1 MADRSGKQLGNY
13 RLLRLLGT
21 GGFAEV
27 YLAEH
32 IFLKTSV
39 AIKLLHAQLETND
52 MTGFLTEA
60 QTIAHLRHSHIV
72 RVTDFGMDG
81 DLPYLAMEYA
91 PNGTIRQR
99 HPRGTPLSFSTIV
112 PYVKQVA
119 DALQYAHNEKLIH
132 RD

>member
-32 IFLKTSV
+32 IFLKAPV
-39 AIKLLHAQLETND
+39 AIKLLHAQLGTND

-60 QTIAHLRHSHIV
+60 QTIARLRHSHIV
-72 RVTDFGMDG
+72 RVTDFGTDG
-81 DLPYLAMEYA
+81 DLPYLVMEYA
-91 PNGTIRQR
+91 PNGTLRQR
-99 HPRGTPLSFSTIV
+99 HPRGTTLSLTAISA
-112 PYVKQVA
+112 YVKQVA
-119 DALQYAHNEKLIH
+119 DALQYAHDE
-132 RD
+132 